1 MASKRW
7 ATEADRSAGFAATA
21 AGPTE
26 GARELRRSFLLKT
39 LPAAAVAIGCGGGK
53 PPQAP
58 PTDAAAPSDPAVPAT
73 PAEAAPSAK
82 KAGPKKLSLAAA
94 RKGFQTKIVKPSTPG
109 ERLRELAPPFRRVEY
124 QGPLGMYEAYAVEPP
139 PGPPKSMPIVIWIT
153 GGDCNTIDDSLAQPG
168 PPRNDQTVSPFRQ
181 AGLSML
187 FPSLRGGNT
196 NPGQKEGF
204 YGELDDILAAGKF
217 ALTLPWVDPRKVY
230 LGGHSTGG
238 TMALLM
244 ACYADGFRAVF
255 SFGPAADVRGYGG
268 EYVYASIEENDEVVL
283 RSPYYWR
290 HSIQTPTFVFEGTE
304 GGNVSDLEQLKKGL
318 DNPLLHIHPVEE
330 VDHFS
335 ILTPLARLIA
345 RKIHADTQ
353 VNCNIEFGVQEIRQA
368 VAGV

>member
-7 ATEADRSAGFAATA
+7 AVAKDAA
-21 AGPTE
+21 AGRESAAAGRT
-26 GARELRRSFLLKT
+26 GGSRELRRGFLLKT
-39 LPAAAVAIGCGGGK
+39 LPAAALAIGCGGGR
-53 PPQAP
+53 PPPAP
-58 PTDAAAPSDPAVPAT
+58 ESVADETAAAEAPAT
-73 PAEAAPSAK
+73 PVQGTTPTK
-82 KAGPKKLSLAAA
+82 KGPPKKLSLAAA

-109 ERLRELAPPFRRVEY
+109 QRLREFAPPFLRVEY
-124 QGPLGMYEAYAVEPP
+124 PGPLGRYEAYVAPPP
-139 PGPPKSMPIVIWIT
+139 PGPSRSMPIVLWIT
-153 GGDCNTIDDSLAQPG
+153 GGDCNTLDESIATPG
-168 PPRNDQTVSPFRQ
+168 PERNDQTVSPFRK
-181 AGLSML
+181 AGLSMM
-187 FPSLRGGNT
+187 FPSLRGGNS
-196 NPGQKEGF
+196 NPGQREGF

-268 EYVYASIEENDEVVL
+268 EYVYASLEENDEVVL

-304 GGNVSDLEQLKKGL
+304 GGNVSALDQLQKGL
-318 DNPLLHIHPVEE
+318 ENPLLHIHPVEE

-335 ILTPLARLIA
+335 ILTPLTRLIA
-345 RKIHADTQ
+345 RKIQADMQ